1 MSLGFTSG
9 YDRQVFESKTFK
21 ILNFHNYPI
30 VALGTKFL
38 KKIPTYGLCYTFHDT
53 KVYNSLPT
61 YDIHHVS
68 HDIKVNIIFRTYGIR
83 YLEHDT
89 FLPQNHNRYLGLQT
103 RECGS
108 HVYHGLTLR

>member
-1 MSLGFTSG
+1 MSLEFTSG

-30 VALGTKFL
+30 VALGTKFQ
-38 KKIPTYGLCYTFHDT
+38 KKFPTYGLCYTSHDT
-53 KVYNSLPT
+53 KVYNSLHT
-61 YDIHHVS
+61 YDIHYVS
-68 HDIKVNIIFRTYGIR
+68 HDITVNNIFHTYGIR
-83 YLEHDT
+83 YLEHDI

-108 HVYHGLTLR
+108 HVYGLTLR